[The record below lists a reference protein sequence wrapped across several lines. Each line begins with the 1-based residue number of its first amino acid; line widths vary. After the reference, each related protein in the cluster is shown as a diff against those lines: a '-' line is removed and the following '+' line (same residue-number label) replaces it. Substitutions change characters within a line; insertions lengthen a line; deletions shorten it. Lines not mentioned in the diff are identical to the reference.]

1 MYILL
6 HVYLCREK
14 VEAALSCCST
24 IKKVTF
30 YLNVK
35 TLEEELAIE
44 QVIID
49 NLVKNNENEGSV
61 DLVKSNENDKE
72 TDNLKQENEKK
83 ESGDDDMVKRN
94 EKIGSEN
101 IPTVPNYRYQNC
113 ATSEDDSDEDLELGA
128 REINDGNGD
137 CDDLGSDEQMLFV
150 QEESSESLFS
160 LSIESRKR
168 VCEVELGEKEVNSP
182 MPKCSANQQLDE
194 ARDGSQYVHSVLNP
208 ADNLTQWKVV
218 KARAEPMPLKYHD
231 KENINFCPEPSCKLT
246 TQSSKLNSNKKKE
259 VVDGGVAVDTSLS
272 SWLVE
277 SEATPT
283 MSKTRTVSDGNSSQS
298 HDEDKPILGELTVEE
313 VKELSV
319 PTSARQSRR
328 RCGPDEPKV
337 GTIGS
342 YWSHTGKILD
352 SDSGSSSQGML
363 KTRSKNC
370 EVRLGP
376 FVL

>member
-14 VEAALSCCST
+14 VEEALSCCST

-49 NLVKNNENEGSV
+49 NLVKNNEN
-61 DLVKSNENDKE
+61 DKE
-72 TDNLKQENEKK
+72 TNNLEQENEKK
-83 ESGDDDMVKRN
+83 ESGDDDMVKKN
-94 EKIGSEN
+94 EKKGSEN
-101 IPTVPNYRYQNC
+101 IPKVPNYRYQNC
-113 ATSEDDSDEDLELGA
+113 ATSEDDSDEDLELGG
-128 REINDGNGD
+128 REINDRNGD
-137 CDDLGSDEQMLFV
+137 CDDLGSDEQMLLV
-150 QEESSESLFS
+150 QDESSESLFS

-168 VCEVELGEKEVNSP
+168 VCEVEMGEKEVNSP
-182 MPKCSANQQLDE
+182 MPKCRANQQLDE

-218 KARAEPMPLKYHD
+218 KARAAPMPLKYHD
-231 KENINFCPEPSCKLT
+231 KENINFCPEPSFKLT
-246 TQSSKLNSNKKKE
+246 TRSSKLNSNKKKE
-259 VVDGGVAVDTSLS
+259 VVDGDVAVDTSLS

-277 SEATPT
+277 SEATP
-283 MSKTRTVSDGNSSQS
+283 MSKTRTISDGNSSQS

-328 RCGPDEPKV
+328 RCSPDEPKV

-342 YWSHTGKILD
+342 YWSHTGKIVDL
-352 SDSGSSSQGML
+352 DSGSSSQGML

-376 FVL
+376 LVL